1 MNALR
6 LKEAFIRAARSLG
19 GFVVVRNSPWRRRRL
34 LILCYHG
41 VSMDDEHEWD
51 PALFITQDQLR
62 RRLRALR
69 NGGYEILPLADAV
82 RRLYDGTL
90 PPRSVALTFDDG
102 TIDFERRALPVLRE
116 FNAPATLYL
125 TTYYCVK
132 RLPVFNTVLAY
143 VIWKGRNS
151 GADLAALGESPT
163 PLPVATGEERAGAR
177 KALWQHAFDRQMSA
191 DEKDGI
197 VERVAAM
204 VGVDYDDIRARG
216 LLQIMPPETI
226 RTLPHDLVDVQLHT
240 HRHRTPRD
248 RELFMREVTDN
259 IAITQALRGAEH
271 PLDHFCY
278 PSGEYFGEYLRWLR
292 DSGVRYA
299 TTCVPDLANSETNPL
314 LLPRFVD
321 TMDQSDLVF
330 EAWASGFASLLPRR
344 REYRLDQGRLT
355 VPPDAEL

>member
-1 MNALR
+1 MA
-6 LKEAFIRAARSLG
+6 RAVG
-19 GFVVVRNSPWRRRRL
+19 GFAVVRNSSWRRRRL

-41 VSMDDEHEWD
+41 VSLDDEHEWD
-51 PALFITQDQLR
+51 PALFITQDHLR

-69 NGGYEILPLADAV
+69 HGGYEILPLADAV

-143 VIWKGRNS
+143 VMWKGRHS
-151 GADLAALGESPT
+151 GADLAAIAESKT
-163 PLPVATGEERAGAR
+163 PLLVASAEERTQAR
-177 KALWQHAFDRQMSA
+177 KVLWQYASDRRMSA

-197 VERVAAM
+197 VARVAEV
-204 VGVDYDDIRARG
+204 VGVDYNDIRARG
-216 LLQIMPPETI
+216 LLQIMSPETV
-226 RTLPHDLVDVQLHT
+226 RALPHDLVDVQLHT

-248 RELFMREVTDN
+248 RELFLREINDN
-259 IAITQALRGAEH
+259 VVITQALRGAQR

-292 DSGVRYA
+292 DCGVHYA
-299 TTCVPDLANSETNPL
+299 TTCVPDLANSDTDPL

-321 TMDQSDLVF
+321 TSGQSDLAF
-330 EAWASGFASLLPRR
+330 EAWTSGFAALLPRR

-355 VPPDAEL
+355 VLPDAELSTASP